1 MHVRPIGGC
10 LCRVDAEPIGDSQAK
25 SPRDRH
31 FEMMRID
38 RVKSK
43 HGRRHWRQRR
53 RRRRRVAWS
62 MLGARLRKA
71 AVHGFVRSFTNVTV
85 ATALPTVG
93 KFLRAHAGWKLQRGI
108 PLLGARE
115 RRRRRGRGVWA
126 GAHAFPVYCAVRNAR
141 KSIEVDYRTHQATI
155 QSRSLLCSRMIP
167 QVASGRAG
175 QSVGFSPVVVHF
187 FRIEHRM
194 YPRAC
199 CPAAI
204 PAQLDAAAR
213 GARETSDQHVLIRA
227 FTAVPNQPPRRR

>member
-71 AVHGFVRSFTNVTV
+71 AVHGFVRSFTNVAV

-93 KFLRAHAGWKLQRGI
+93 KFLRAHARRKLQRGI

-115 RRRRRGRGVWA
+115 RRRRCGRGVWA

-141 KSIEVDYRTHQATI
+141 KSIEVDYGTRQVQAIAT
-155 QSRSLLCSRMIP
+155 LFCSRMIP

-175 QSVGFSPVVVHF
+175 QSLDSSPVVVAI
-187 FRIEHRM
+187 FRIEHRV

-199 CPAAI
+199 CPAALT
-204 PAQLDAAAR
+204 AQLDAAAR